1 MAGFGLTSDYTS
13 LNPLLEKKKS
23 GESDTETKREFR
35 SFEGEMDTEWVR
47 KWEEMKKAQSRTA
60 E

>member
-13 LNPLLEKKKS
+13 PSPLLEKKES

-35 SFEGEMDTEWVR
+35 SFEGEMDTE
-47 KWEEMKKAQSRTA
+47 
-60 E
+60 